1 MPLDGLQ
8 VRRTLLEIC
17 DELEPLGPGHFQSKL
32 ILRKIADRLDVRSAE
47 DQQAILTAWSDL
59 FRVGILAWGYNFTN
73 PDPPFVHLTEV
84 GRRTLSH
91 LSRDPYNPDGYLA
104 VVRPALTNFPIAL
117 SYIEEGV
124 QAFQAGCFKSTAVM
138 TGAAAESLVLSVREA
153 LLARMN
159 SQGIAVPAA
168 LNNWQ
173 VRTVRDTIEREIENR
188 RAQLPRPLYERFA
201 GYWMPVSDQFRIARN
216 DAGHPNSVDPVT
228 HDTVHGNLLQFPAFA
243 ELVNDVTLWIS
254 TSLT

>member
-1 MPLDGLQ
+1 MPLDGLE

-17 DELEPLGPGHFQSKL
+17 DELEPLGPGHFQAGL
-32 ILRKIADRLDVRSAE
+32 ILRKIAERLDVRSTE

-59 FRVGILAWGYNFTN
+59 FRIGILANGFNLDN
-73 PDPPFVHLTEV
+73 PNPPHIHLTAT
-84 GRRTLSH
+84 GRRTLEH
-91 LSRDPYNPDGYLA
+91 LSRDPYNPDGYMA
-104 VVRPALTNFPIAL
+104 VMRPALANFPIAL

-124 QAFQAGCFKSTAVM
+124 NAFQAGCFKSTAVM
-138 TGAAAESLVLSVREA
+138 TGAAAESLVLAVRDA
-153 LLARMN
+153 LVARMN
-159 SQGIAVPAA
+159 AQGIAVPAA

-188 RAQLPRPLYERFA
+188 RPQLPRALYERFA
-201 GYWMPVSDQFRIARN
+201 GYWMAVSDQFRIARN

-228 HDTVHGNLLQFPAFA
+228 HDNVHGNLLQFPAFA
-243 ELVNDVTLWIS
+243 ELVNELTAWIS